1 MNHTTLIFAVF
12 SVLVGILLFGI
23 WSNTHVFAQQL
34 PSSSP
39 RPAAGSS
46 SSLSTTTT
54 ISPVFMTLVSSPA
67 INLLSN
73 NYLLYHYQAF
83 ADKGR
88 ADVTN
93 NDNSD
98 KDATTTT
105 ITCPDGSEL
114 TDSGKCKTIQDN
126 HPENPITTITND
138 DEKANDKP
146 AHKSHSHSDP
156 LSSPFDN

>member
-54 ISPVFMTLVSSPA
+54 ISPVYMTLVSSPA

-88 ADVTN
+88 ADVTKK
-93 NDNSD
+93 DNSN
-98 KDATTTT
+98 KDDDDDNKGNKDDTTTNGDSS
-105 ITCPDGSEL
+105 IHADKK
-114 TDSGKCKTIQDN
+114 TDLGFPFSSPLDN
-126 HPENPITTITND
+126 PNLITTNG
-138 DEKANDKP
+138 N
-146 AHKSHSHSDP
+146 HKK
-156 LSSPFDN
+156 DNN